1 VGRGDSKGEQETRRL
16 RSNFEP
22 GTTRWAVRRSQWRAL
37 GLTDAEM
44 ERPKIAIVNS
54 SSQLSVCFSHL
65 DELSRVVQLAVREAG
80 GLPFEIRTVAPSDF
94 ITNAGRQGRYLLPS
108 RDLIVNDIEVAVEG
122 ALLDGMIC
130 LASCDKTAPA
140 HLMAAGRLNVPT
152 VVVIGG
158 YQGYGTCGG
167 EPCDIEDVF
176 ESVGGVATG
185 NISLEQ
191 LRAMTDVA
199 VDGPGVCS
207 GLGTANTMH
216 IMCEALGMAMP
227 GSAPVRAGSARM
239 SDAAR
244 QAGARIVAMVEENLQ
259 PREVLTPSAFE
270 NAVMVLLAISGS
282 INAVRH
288 LQGVAVEAEVDV
300 KIHELLEKYADEIP
314 LLCQIR
320 PAGPGRVYQLEQ
332 HGGARAVMKRLVSKL
347 HTDAL
352 SVTGMT
358 VGGVL
363 EELEVVPDDG
373 FVKTVENP
381 AAPGPALAILR
392 GSLAPEGAIVK
403 MGAFSTDEARFSG
416 RARVFGSQ
424 EEALAALE
432 RGSIHDGDVL
442 VLRGL
447 GPKGGPG
454 VASASWFTAALSGTE
469 LSGKVAIVTDGQ
481 LSGLNKGLAVGQVM
495 PEAAEGGPLALVQD
509 GDAIVIDFE
518 SRSLD
523 LGVSPEELRH
533 RRDEWLPPEPTPE
546 RGWLSVYQQVVQ
558 PMSMGAVLGPRD

>member
-1 VGRGDSKGEQETRRL
+1 
-16 RSNFEP
+16 
-22 GTTRWAVRRSQWRAL
+22 
-37 GLTDAEM
+37 
-44 ERPKIAIVNS
+44 
-54 SSQLSVCFSHL
+54 
-65 DELSRVVQLAVREAG
+65 
-80 GLPFEIRTVAPSDF
+80 
-94 ITNAGRQGRYLLPS
+94 
-108 RDLIVNDIEVAVEG
+108 
-122 ALLDGMIC
+122 
-130 LASCDKTAPA
+130 
-140 HLMAAGRLNVPT
+140 
-152 VVVIGG
+152 
-158 YQGYGTCGG
+158 
-167 EPCDIEDVF
+167 
-176 ESVGGVATG
+176 VGGVATG

-239 SDAAR
+239 SDTAR
-244 QAGARIVAMVEENLQ
+244 QAGARIVAMVEEDLR
-259 PREVLTPSAFE
+259 PRELLTSSAFE

-300 KIHELLEKYADEIP
+300 KIHELLEKYADDIP
-314 LLCQIR
+314 LLCRIR
-320 PAGPGRVYQLEQ
+320 PAGPGRVHQLEQ
-332 HGGARAVMKRLVSKL
+332 HGGARAVMKRLAAKL
-347 HTDAL
+347 HTEAL
-352 SVTGMT
+352 TVTGMT
-358 VGGVL
+358 VGRVL
-363 EELEVVPDDG
+363 EELEVAPEDG

-392 GSLAPEGAIVK
+392 GNLAPEGAIVK

-424 EEALAALE
+424 QEALEALE
-432 RGSIHDGDVL
+432 RGSIRAGDVL

-509 GDAIVIDFE
+509 GDAIVIDFD

-523 LGVSPEELRH
+523 LGVSPEELQ
-533 RRDEWLPPEPTPE
+533 RRKDEWTPPEPTPE
-546 RGWLSVYQQVVQ
+546 RGWLSIYQQVVQ
-558 PMSMGAVLGPRD
+558 TMSMGAVLGPRD